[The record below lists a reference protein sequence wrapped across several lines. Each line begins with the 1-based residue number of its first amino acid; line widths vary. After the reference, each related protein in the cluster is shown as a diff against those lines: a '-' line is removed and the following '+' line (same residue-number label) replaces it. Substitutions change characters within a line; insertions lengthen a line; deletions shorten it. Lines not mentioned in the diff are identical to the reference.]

1 MKIQLLTLIMTL
13 IYHTGA
19 TATIAPKNVLLNC
32 PDDINLVI
40 HTGTAKPDNYMV
52 LQGKFKLQLVS
63 TDFPSND
70 TMELKFS
77 NHTYDI
83 RTFFDVRTGRFSVYD
98 KSIPGWSECR
108 TTALN

>member
-1 MKIQLLTLIMTL
+1 MKIQLVTLIITL

-19 TATIAPKNVLLNC
+19 TATIVPQNILLNC

-40 HTGTAKPDNYMV
+40 RTGTTQSDTYMV

-63 TDFPSND
+63 TDFPSDD

-77 NHTYDI
+77 NHMYDI

-108 TTALN
+108 TTSLN